1 MEQGR
6 DRGKSLV
13 TVKIYAEGGGPG
25 QLYDSLF
32 RAAWKQFFQAAG
44 LAGRLPRVVRG
55 EGRTQTFDLFVT
67 AVRNR
72 RAGEMALL
80 LVDSEQEVADGK
92 TPWQHLKSRD
102 NWDKPQEAGHDDAF
116 LMVQVM
122 ETWFL
127 TDRQMLR
134 DYFGAELREQHLP
147 KWTIPEAVAKQTV
160 FDALHQATAG
170 CSKPYSKGKVSFDLL
185 SRVNPGFVQAAC
197 PHAMALLNRL
207 REI

>member
-1 MEQGR
+1 
-6 DRGKSLV
+6 V

-44 LAGRLPRVVRG
+44 LAGRLPRVIRG
-55 EGRTQTFDLFVT
+55 EGRSQTFDLFVT
-67 AVRNR
+67 AVRNPR
-72 RAGEMALL
+72 PAEVALL
-80 LVDSEQEVADGK
+80 LVDSEQAVAQGN

-102 NWDKPQEAGHDDAF
+102 NWDKPPQAGPDDAF

-134 DYFGAELREQHLP
+134 NYFGAALREQHLP
-147 KWTIPEAVAKQTV
+147 EWPTPEAVAKQTV
-160 FDALHQATAG
+160 FDALHHATAG
-170 CSKPYSKGKVSFDLL
+170 CSKSYSKGKVSFDLL
-185 SRVNPGFVQAAC
+185 SRVSPGLVQAAC
-197 PHAMALLNRL
+197 PHALTLLNRL
-207 REI
+207 RQI